1 MGLAIAVS
9 SVLRCLMAHPPKR
22 NTGETKR
29 RRFSLHRRPDP
40 RPPAMAPGS
49 LVHVGEQRVSEV
61 TFRVTDYTADS
72 VREMQCG
79 TVADCVTFEGKDSP
93 AWIMVTG
100 LHEVGKIG
108 ELLEAYGIH
117 PLVQDDILNTNQPPK
132 MEDFGNYLFVT
143 AKQLTLTPGDCAE
156 PFDLQ
161 HFSLILTDRV
171 VMTFNEAPSEIFAP
185 VLQRLRDGKGRLRSR
200 GPDYLMWALLDAIL
214 DHYLAALA
222 QMEEKVAAQD
232 EALTQ
237 PDTTVSLS
245 DIHALR
251 TATHFLYRTVR
262 PMRELIVTLQ
272 HTESELLSP
281 ALTPF
286 LRDLYDHSWHAIET
300 ADRLRESVTAMREY
314 HQAILA
320 QRMNEVMKVLTALS
334 TVFLPLTF
342 VAGVYGMNLQ
352 MPEYEWP
359 WGYAFVWCI
368 FLAIGG
374 LTIWSFRR
382 RKWL

>member
-1 MGLAIAVS
+1 MS
-9 SVLRCLMAHPPKR
+9 
-22 NTGETKR
+22 
-29 RRFSLHRRPDP
+29 
-40 RPPAMAPGS
+40 PGS
-49 LVHVGEQRVSEV
+49 LVHVGEQRVKDV

-72 VREMQCG
+72 VREMQSG
-79 TVADCVTFEGKDSP
+79 TVPDCVEFEGKDSP

-100 LHEVGKIG
+100 LHDVAKIG

-132 MEDFGNYLFVT
+132 MEDFGNYLYIT
-143 AKQLTLTPGDCAE
+143 AKQLTLTAGDCAE

-171 VMTFNEAPSEIFAP
+171 VLTFHEAPSEVFAP
-185 VLQRLRDGKGRLRSR
+185 VLQRLRDGKGKLRSR
-200 GPDYLMWALLDAIL
+200 GPDYLTWALLDAIL

-222 QMEEKVAAQD
+222 QMDEKVAGQD

-272 HTESELLSP
+272 HTESDLLTR

-320 QRMNEVMKVLTALS
+320 QRMSEVMKVLTALS
-334 TVFLPLTF
+334 TIFLPLTF
-342 VAGVYGMNLQ
+342 VAGVYGMNFEYQ
-352 MPEYEWP
+352 PEYDWP
-359 WGYAFVWCI
+359 WGYAFAWLI
-368 FLAIGG
+368 FLTIGG
-374 LTIWSFRR
+374 LTLWFFRR

>member
-1 MGLAIAVS
+1 MSDELDTKASGV
-9 SVLRCLMAHPPKR
+9 
-22 NTGETKR
+22 KR
-29 RRFSLHRRPDP
+29 RRFSLHPRHDP
-40 RPPAMAPGS
+40 RPPAMSPGS
-49 LVHVGEQRVSEV
+49 LVHVGEQRVQEV
-61 TFRVTDYTADS
+61 TFRVTDYTADA
-72 VREMQCG
+72 VRELQSG
-79 TVADCVTFEGKDSP
+79 TVADCVEFEGKDSP

-100 LHEVGKIG
+100 LHDVEKIG

-143 AKQLTLTPGDCAE
+143 AKQLTLTADDCAE

-171 VMTFNEAPSEIFAP
+171 LITFHEAPSAVFAP
-185 VLQRLRDGKGRLRSR
+185 VHQRLRDGKGRLRSR

-222 QMEEKVAAQD
+222 QVEEKVARQD

-237 PDTTVSLS
+237 PDTVVTLA
-245 DIHALR
+245 DIHTLR
-251 TATHFLYRTVR
+251 AATHFLYRTVR

-272 HTESELLSP
+272 HTESDLLTPS
-281 ALTPF
+281 LTPF

-334 TVFLPLTF
+334 TIFLPLTF
-342 VAGVYGMNLQ
+342 VAGVYGMNLK
-352 MPEYEWP
+352 MPEYDWP
-359 WGYAFVWCI
+359 WGYAFVWLI

-374 LTIWSFRR
+374 LTVWFFRR
-382 RKWL
+382 RRWL